1 MRDQTLHRHPVISPC
16 TTASVGGCDTNSD
29 PTLIVPPAQNNDPRF
44 PSRGKSPVEPVMFPC
59 YSDVANTIKNCRK
72 YTDFR
77 AWFGSCG
84 SMATYVLRRLVGL
97 ISVLIGISVVVF
109 FLMKLIPGDVAQ
121 AMLGL
126 TARPE
131 DVARLREAL
140 GLNEPIYVQYF
151 KWLGQVLRG
160 DFGISLQQRTEVL
173 PYVLERFQNTLILTA
188 AATLTS
194 LVIGLPAGIIS
205 ATRQYSLFDRV
216 SMLLALFGNSMPA
229 FWLGLMSILIFS
241 LNLGWLPTSGMWPV
255 IGEQTPLV
263 LLKHLILPAV
273 TLGAASAAI
282 TARITRSSML
292 EVIRQDYVRTARAKG
307 LTERVILTRHALGNA
322 LLPVLTVV
330 SLQFGFLLGGAV
342 LTETVFSWPG
352 VGLALYNAISFRDYP
367 VVQGGVLVVA
377 IAFVLVNLATDLLY
391 AVIDPRIKYS

>member
-1 MRDQTLHRHPVISPC
+1 
-16 TTASVGGCDTNSD
+16 
-29 PTLIVPPAQNNDPRF
+29 
-44 PSRGKSPVEPVMFPC
+44 
-59 YSDVANTIKNCRK
+59 
-72 YTDFR
+72 
-77 AWFGSCG
+77 
-84 SMATYVLRRLVGL
+84 MATYVLRRLVGL